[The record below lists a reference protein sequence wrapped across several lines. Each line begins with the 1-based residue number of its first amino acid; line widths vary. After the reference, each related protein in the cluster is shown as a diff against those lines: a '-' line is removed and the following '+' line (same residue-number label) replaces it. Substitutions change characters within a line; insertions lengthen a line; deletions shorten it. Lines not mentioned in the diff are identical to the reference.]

1 MAKKFIVHLKRGPE
15 EITHEVNCDNEISA
29 RYICEGLF
37 PEARV
42 VLIMEV

>member
-1 MAKKFIVHLKRGPE
+1 MAKKFIVRLKRGSE